1 MNRGAAVAD
10 RSALPDAVRV
20 CVVSVALTGLWF
32 WLQENLLLNLADEGF
47 LWYGAWRTALGDV
60 PLRDFQSYD
69 PGRYYWIA
77 AWSRLFGESILG
89 VRAAVSLFQLVGLT
103 FGLLTLRRVIRSW
116 WALALAGSLLLI
128 WMYPRQKVFD
138 HSLAMA
144 AVYFAVLL
152 LEKPSAARHFVAGLV
167 VGVAA
172 FFGRNFGLYCLVSF
186 LALILL
192 IRLKQDGRDL
202 DKRLVIWAAGI
213 AVGYS
218 PMLVML
224 ALVPGFGQ
232 AVMDSIAFLFRIKGT
247 NLALP
252 VPWPWTI
259 DLAWPIGVETLRSLA
274 TGSLFVLLPL
284 FYALVGLF
292 LLISRQT
299 LAGPKT
305 VLAAAVAVGASFIHH
320 AFSRA
325 DLGHLAQAI
334 HPFLLGMIAL
344 PWLVKGRYPRTLAAA
359 LLAAV
364 VLLSM
369 VAALTV
375 TPYYQKLSA
384 PEGAFTD
391 IDVRGSHLQVY
402 ASTANLIHSV
412 ERIERRAGDGEQL
425 LIAPHWPGF
434 YPLLQRKSPLW
445 EIYFLF
451 PETEARQRE
460 MIRDLEA
467 QKVTWIILGDVP
479 LDGRDE
485 LRFRHTHPLL
495 WQYFLAHYQPV
506 QAEGLPGHY
515 QVLNRRTTLRQ
526 PG

>member
-1 MNRGAAVAD
+1 MNRGTAVAD

-20 CVVSVALTGLWF
+20 CLLSVALTGLWF
-32 WLQENLLLNLADEGF
+32 WLQGNLLLNLADEGF

-77 AWSRLFGESILG
+77 AWSRLFGDGILG

-103 FGLLTLRRVIRSW
+103 LGLLTLRRVIRSW
-116 WALALAGSLLLI
+116 WGLALAGSLLLI

-138 HSLAMA
+138 HSIALA
-144 AVYFAVLL
+144 AVYFAVLV
-152 LEKPSAARHFVAGLV
+152 LEKPSAARHFVAGLF

-202 DKRLVIWAAGI
+202 DKRLLTWGAGI

-224 ALVPGFGQ
+224 ALVPGLGQ
-232 AVMDSIAFLFRIKGT
+232 AVMESIAFLFRIKGT
-247 NLALP
+247 NLALK

-259 DLAWPIGVETLRSLA
+259 DLSWPVGFETLRSLA
-274 TGSLFVLLPL
+274 TGILFALLPL
-284 FYALVGLF
+284 FYVVAGLF
-292 LLISRQT
+292 LLMSRQAWT
-299 LAGPKT
+299 GPKT
-305 VLAAAVAVGASFIHH
+305 VLAASVLVGVSFLHH

-334 HPFLLGMIAL
+334 HPFLLGIIVL

-359 LLAAV
+359 LLATVV
-364 VLLSM
+364 VLSM
-369 VAALTV
+369 ATALTV

-434 YPLLQRKSPLW
+434 YPLLKRKSPLW

-451 PETEARQRE
+451 PETDARQRE

-467 QKVTWIILGDVP
+467 QNVSWIILGDVP

-495 WQYFLAHYQPV
+495 WQYFQAHYLPV
-506 QAEGLPGHY
+506 QAEGLPENYH
-515 QVLNRRTTLRQ
+515 VLRRGKTLAR
-526 PG
+526 